1 MVNPETDE
9 ADFTEYKKRLEQCF
23 RQYVEKSSAPDF
35 VDTLSPEHLL
45 AVLTGGGAAGLPLQY
60 CAVAGCSASSGGD
73 SFPGRGK
80 QNRGG
85 DGLPPD

>member
-45 AVLTGGGAAGLPLQY
+45 AVLTGGGSGWLTASVL
-60 CAVAGCSASSGGD
+60 CS
-73 SFPGRGK
+73 GRVFSIIW
-80 QNRGG
+80 R
-85 DGLPPD
+85 